1 MSNGGQQRSSIFNG
15 LLLILLG
22 ILLFLYRFHPE
33 FDISHL
39 FHRYWPV
46 LLIVWGIAK
55 LVDHFTA
62 QRSGQARAPILTGG
76 EAALLFLL
84 VVVLLA
90 MSATDWIHKKHP
102 NIEIGPDLFSRRFSK
117 STEIPSKVIPAR
129 AHVSI
134 QAGWGNISI
143 HGAEGNELRVNANES
158 AAGSSESAAHERMN
172 SVKVVIEATNDG
184 YSVHPVNQEGA
195 SGNVGVDLDIQLPK
209 TASVTANS
217 SRGDVSISGVAGNVS
232 AATQSGDVE
241 IHDAGSNATADLAKG
256 DARITD
262 VRGSVRITG
271 RGNEIEVTDVAGDAT
286 LEGEFYG
293 PIRVR
298 NVTKTTHYTS
308 QKSDLTLLHLTG
320 RLELDSGEIDISD
333 VSGAAKINTH
343 NKDLDVENVAGRLD
357 ISDTHGDVKVSYA
370 QPPREEINITND
382 SGEVDVTLP
391 AKSNFEVSAVS
402 RSGEIQ
408 SDFEDASPKDADDK
422 ETARLNA
429 KVGAHGPKITIV
441 TSYGTI
447 YLRKSS

>member
-1 MSNGGQQRSSIFNG
+1 
-15 LLLILLG
+15 
-22 ILLFLYRFHPE
+22 
-33 FDISHL
+33 
-39 FHRYWPV
+39 
-46 LLIVWGIAK
+46 
-55 LVDHFTA
+55 
-62 QRSGQARAPILTGG
+62 
-76 EAALLFLL
+76 
-84 VVVLLA
+84 
-90 MSATDWIHKKHP
+90 
-102 NIEIGPDLFSRRFSK
+102 
-117 STEIPSKVIPAR
+117 
-129 AHVSI
+129 
-134 QAGWGNISI
+134 
-143 HGAEGNELRVNANES
+143 
-158 AAGSSESAAHERMN
+158 
-172 SVKVVIEATNDG
+172 
-184 YSVHPVNQEGA
+184 
-195 SGNVGVDLDIQLPK
+195 
-209 TASVTANS
+209 
-217 SRGDVSISGVAGNVS
+217 
-232 AATQSGDVE
+232 
-241 IHDAGSNATADLAKG
+241 LAKG

-357 ISDTHGDVKVSYA
+357 ISDMHGDIKVSYA
-370 QPPREEINITND
+370 QPPREEIKITND

>member
-22 ILLFLYRFHPE
+22 VLLFLYRFHPE

-39 FHRYWPV
+39 FRRYWPV
-46 LLIVWGIAK
+46 LLIVWGVAK
-55 LVDHFTA
+55 LVDHFAA
-62 QRSGQARAPILTGG
+62 QRSGQSRAPFLSGG

-84 VVVLLA
+84 IVVLVA
-90 MSATDWIHKKHP
+90 MSASDWIHKKTP
-102 NIEIGPDLFSRRFSK
+102 GIEIGTDLFSQRYSQ
-117 STEIPSKVIPAR
+117 STGIPPKTIPPR

-134 QAGWGNISI
+134 QAGRGNISV
-143 HGAEGNELRVNANES
+143 HGAEGNELRAEANES
-158 AAGSSESAAHERMN
+158 AAGSSESAARERMKD
-172 SVKVVIEATNDG
+172 VKVIIEATSDG
-184 YSVHPVNQEGA
+184 YSVHPVNQNGA
-195 SGNVGVDLDIQLPK
+195 SGNVGVDLDIELPK

-217 SRGDVSISGVAGNVS
+217 VRGDINISGIEGTVS
-232 AATQSGDVE
+232 AATQDGDVE
-241 IHDAGSNATADLAKG
+241 IHDAGSDVTADLAKG
-256 DARITD
+256 DARITN

-271 RGNEIEVTDVAGDAT
+271 RGNEIEVTDVAGDAI
-286 LEGEFYG
+286 LEGEFFG

-308 QKSDLTLLHLTG
+308 QKSELTLLHLTG
-320 RLELDSGEIDISD
+320 RLELDSGEIDVSD

-357 ISDTHGDVKVSYA
+357 ISDTHGDVKVSFA
-370 QPPREEINITND
+370 EPPREEVNISND

-391 AKSNFEVSAVS
+391 AKSSFEISAVS

-408 SDFEDASPKDADDK
+408 SDFEDAAPKQAGDN
-422 ETARLNA
+422 ETARLNS
-429 KVGAHGPKITIV
+429 KIGAHGPKITIV